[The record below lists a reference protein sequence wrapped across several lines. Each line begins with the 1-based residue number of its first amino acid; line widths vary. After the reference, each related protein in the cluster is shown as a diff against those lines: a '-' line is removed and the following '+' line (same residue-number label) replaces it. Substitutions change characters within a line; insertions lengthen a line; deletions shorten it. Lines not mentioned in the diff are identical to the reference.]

1 MKTQRRTIYIADDGS
16 EHVTKKLAAEQDLRI
31 QMNKLLNESPAAAYN
46 EITPADAVNILLEN
60 GTYKFNK

>member
-16 EHVTKKLAAEQDLRI
+16 EHQTKESAEQQDTRI
-31 QMNKLLNESPAAAYN
+31 QMIMLIERAHPFNG
-46 EITPADAVNILLEN
+46 IDIINILLEN

>member
-16 EHVTKKLAAEQDLRI
+16 EHQTKESAEQQDTRTRMLDLI
-31 QMNKLLNESPAAAYN
+31 KQECSFLGLTSKEVVDVLLQ
-46 EITPADAVNILLEN
+46 N

>member
-16 EHVTKKLAAEQDLRI
+16 EHQTKESAEQQDTRI
-31 QMNKLLNESPAAAYN
+31 KMIMLIEHKVAFNGVD
-46 EITPADAVNILLEN
+46 IINILLEN

>member
-16 EHVTKKLAAEQDLRI
+16 EHQTKESAEQQDTRI
-31 QMNKLLNESPAAAYN
+31 QMIMLIEHKVAFNS
-46 EITPADAVNILLEN
+46 IDIINILLEN

>member
-16 EHVTKKLAAEQDLRI
+16 EHQTKESAEQQDTRI
-31 QMNKLLNESPAAAYN
+31 QMIMLIEKKNPYEH
-46 EITPADAVNILLEN
+46 ADLINILLEN

>member
-16 EHVTKKLAAEQDLRI
+16 EHQTKAAAELCDTRTRMLDLI
-31 QMNKLLNESPAAAYN
+31 KQECSFLGLTSKEVVDVLLQ
-46 EITPADAVNILLEN
+46 N

>member
-16 EHVTKKLAAEQDLRI
+16 EHQTKESAEQQDTRI
-31 QMNKLLNESPAAAYN
+31 QMIMLIEHAHLLNG
-46 EITPADAVNILLEN
+46 IDVINILLEN

>member
-16 EHVTKKLAAEQDLRI
+16 EHQTKESAEQQDTRI
-31 QMNKLLNESPAAAYN
+31 QMLMLIEQNNLFNGVD
-46 EITPADAVNILLEN
+46 IINILLEN